1 MIINN
6 LKKVINQKYELL
18 INNDNPNDSS
28 IIITEKHPEA
38 KLKRVEIKGF
48 NSSLTYGFKLD
59 LDNER
64 ICNYFAP
71 NASIINKACD
81 GIIFT
86 QLNEQ
91 NYIFLCELKSQRL
104 KEEECVLKYKNSE
117 LFLDYLLNILKNFYE
132 IDKSISFIYKYVL
145 FDIKKNT
152 KKNRKTLTKRQ
163 KVETEP
169 FTYNQFSLDVYR
181 IRDLTEPINI
191 RHLQL

>member
-1 MIINN
+1 MIVKH
-6 LKKVINQKYELL
+6 LKTVINQKYELK
-18 INNDNPNDSS
+18 IIDDNPNDSR
-28 IIITEKHPEA
+28 IIITEEHPQA
-38 KLKRVEIKGF
+38 KLDEVEIKGF
-48 NSSLTYGFKLD
+48 QSSLTYGFKLD

-71 NASIINKACD
+71 NAPIINKACD

-91 NYIFLCELKSQRL
+91 NYIFLCELKSQRF

-117 LFLDYLLNILKNFYE
+117 LFIDYLLNILRKFYE
-132 IDKSISFIYKYVL
+132 LDQANSFIYKYVL

-152 KKNRKTLTKRQ
+152 KKSFKTPTKRQ
-163 KVETEP
+163 KGQTEV
-169 FTYNQFSLDVYR
+169 FRHDRFNLDVYR
-181 IRDLTEPINI
+181 IRNLTEPINI